1 MLFHLVASVSAGAI
15 FILAYRNDIMKN
27 LSEKTLD
34 KIIKDTIEAMENG
47 KTQIF
52 EIYEAAQTEVKNVR
66 GDIELLKK
74 QVAGIIQ
81 KVDQKGKEERLA
93 RNKLVRVSSNFKT
106 YTEEDIKI
114 CYEETR
120 QIQIDLAVLREQ
132 EQSLRNKRNEMEIR
146 LKQLLQTVE
155 RAKQLVSQVGV
166 VLGYLSA
173 HMGAVAAKMEEMH
186 QEKMLGPAIIKA
198 QEDER
203 LRISR
208 EIHDGPAQMMASV
221 VYRADV
227 CERLME
233 RDMEQAKQELKEL
246 REQVRTCLAETRKII
261 FDLRPMGLDDLGLV
275 ATIFHFLEKFEK
287 RENVMID
294 FRVIGEEQRI
304 SKHME
309 ICIFR
314 IIQEAVNNIK
324 KHANTDRGQLVLE
337 YHDDYIYITIED
349 QGDGFDIE
357 DLELRRQSEQ
367 ECFGLLGMKE
377 RIQLVKGRMTMIS
390 KPFEGT
396 KIRILLPV
404 KESLNREKI

>member
-1 MLFHLVASVSAGAI
+1 
-15 FILAYRNDIMKN
+15 MKN

-74 QVAGIIQ
+74 QVAVIIQ

-404 KESLNREKI
+404 KESLSREKI

>member
-349 QGDGFDIE
+349 RGDGFDIE